1 MSALAEVVWVVSR
14 ICIFAVIIYVFLS
27 YFLDR
32 YHPVRMKMGAILEPI
47 LERIRPILPD
57 TGAFDLSPLILILII
72 ELVARALVG
81 LLN

>member
-1 MSALAEVVWVVSR
+1 MSVLAEVVWVVSR
-14 ICIFAVIIYVFLS
+14 ISIFAVVVYVFIS

-32 YHPVRMKMGAILEPI
+32 FHPVRLKMGSILEPM

-57 TGAFDLSPLILILII
+57 TGAFDFSPVILILII
-72 ELVARALVG
+72 ELIARALVG

>member
-14 ICIFAVIIYVFLS
+14 ISIFAVIIYVFLS

-32 YHPVRMKMGAILEPI
+32 FHPVRMRMGSILEPI

>member
-14 ICIFAVIIYVFLS
+14 ILIFTVIVYVFLS

-32 YHPVRMKMGAILEPI
+32 YHPVRLKLGAFMEPM

>member
-14 ICIFAVIIYVFLS
+14 VSIFAVVVYVFIS

-32 YHPVRMKMGAILEPI
+32 FHPVRLKMGAILEPM

-57 TGAFDLSPLILILII
+57 TGAFDLSPMILILII
-72 ELVARALVG
+72 ELIARALVG